1 MLGNLDSRVP
11 DDFDPVARRVD
22 PNGMFQSLRLKTDV
36 VILENDDSWGGHN
49 LQMARL
55 VPSSKL
61 ACADKLTQTE
71 HVLMEGSVFDC
82 SNLNAERMATTT
94 VPLA

>member
-11 DDFDPVARRVD
+11 DDFDPVARRVN

-36 VILENDDSWGGHN
+36 VILDNDDSWMGNN

-61 ACADKLTQTE
+61 ACSDKLTQTE

-82 SNLNAERMATTT
+82 SNLNAERMTTT